1 MKFCK
6 AIFEMLVVVVVAE
19 KVLQEQLTKN
29 EGRAVS

>member
-6 AIFEMLVVVVVAE
+6 AIFEMLVVVVAE